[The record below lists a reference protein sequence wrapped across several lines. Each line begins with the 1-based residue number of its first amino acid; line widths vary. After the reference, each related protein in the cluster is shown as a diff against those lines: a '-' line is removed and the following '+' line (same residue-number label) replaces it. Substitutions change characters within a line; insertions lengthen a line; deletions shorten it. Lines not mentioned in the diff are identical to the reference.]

1 MGRLIL
7 RLAVVAL
14 LAGGLLAV
22 RPASVHAFSG
32 FGPPSADATYGK
44 EMTFT
49 VSLEGGAPQR
59 LDLLLDFSGSNATF
73 VAPVVATG
81 GVATYRWDAAADYVT
96 PNTRIG
102 YRWRATVDGRVTE
115 SASGTLLYDD
125 DRAGLGWQ
133 TATVGDAVLHWVGGA
148 EGQARHFGDLT
159 AGAASRAEKL
169 LGHDLDASVDIFVYQ
184 TQDQFFGA
192 LGPGAREWTGAAAYP
207 ELRTVFM
214 YLQGNPQSYLD
225 SVVTHEVTHVV
236 FRDATQNPYHE
247 PARWLNE
254 GLATWAEQQNAD
266 AQRGTVQDAA
276 GDDGLLAFDAITRQF
291 PIGDSAAR
299 LAYAEGTTM
308 VAMIISQHGD
318 EGIARLAAAYRD
330 GATDA
335 AALQAATGESAD
347 QLYADYFDSF
357 GTAAPS
363 AVTPDPL
370 LPSTV
375 RKPDGSLA
383 SGAPQV
389 GDGATARRADAAP
402 SGSGDRGWSDWLF
415 VVPLLLFV
423 AGGLFVARRTARRAS
438 RSRN

>member
-1 MGRLIL
+1 MGRLIR
-7 RLAVVAL
+7 RLALVAL

-32 FGPPSADATYGK
+32 FGPQSADATYGQ

-49 VSLEGGAPQR
+49 VSLQGGAPQR
-59 LDLLLDFSGSNATF
+59 LDLLLDFSGSDATF
-73 VAPVVATG
+73 VAPVVASG

-102 YRWRATVDGRVTE
+102 YRWRATVDGQAVE
-115 SASGTLLYDD
+115 SAAGTLLYDD
-125 DRAGLGWQ
+125 DRPGLGWQ

-148 EGQARHFGDLT
+148 EDQARHFGDLA

-169 LGHDLDASVDIFVYQ
+169 LGHDLDAPIDIFAYQ

-236 FRDATQNPYHE
+236 FRDATQNPYHQ

-254 GLATWAEQQNAD
+254 GFATWSEQQNAD
-266 AQRGTVQDAA
+266 AQRGAVQDAA
-276 GDDGLLAFDAITRQF
+276 GDDRLLAFDAITQQF
-291 PIGDSAAR
+291 PIGDTAAR

-318 EGIARLAAAYRD
+318 EGVARLAAAYRD

-335 AALQAATGESAD
+335 AALQAATGEPAD
-347 QLYADYFDSF
+347 RLYADYFDSF
-357 GTAAPS
+357 GADPPR

-383 SGAPQV
+383 SGAPQL
-389 GDGATARRADAAP
+389 GDGATARPADAAP
-402 SGSGDRGWSDWLF
+402 SPSGDRGWSDWLF
-415 VVPLLLFV
+415 VVPLLLLV
-423 AGGLFVARRTARRAS
+423 AGGLFVARRMARRAP
-438 RSRN
+438 RSRD